1 MPITV
6 QHLCRLCQS
15 RSIPFSETDDI
26 EDLRVLIVERDR
38 KFKQIVPEEVK
49 LALRYLAQDQTQ
61 NTQTVRTY
69 IEKLLFSPDS

>member
-1 MPITV
+1 MPISV
-6 QHLCRLCQS
+6 QHLHGLCQS

-26 EDLRVLIVERDR
+26 EDLRVLILERDR
-38 KFKQIVPEEVK
+38 KFKQIVPDEVQS
-49 LALRYLAQDQTQ
+49 ALRYLAQDQTQ